1 MGGVNKLRPTNRA
14 EYLSGLPEEVY
25 SKKRSS
31 HMVRLL
37 DALCGGAGVEA
48 ARNHLMLK
56 RLQTSLDETHY
67 NDLDE
72 FYGRVL
78 GFRRLE
84 SESYAFDPRT
94 RLVTKEQE
102 DEADAKDAKYRA
114 RIHKYVTA
122 FQYGGTAFGIRLAS
136 EAACGKPCKVLE
148 AWKFYE
154 SVNVDDGDQAS
165 LRPGVYPQADYN
177 EYVVVVDADEVTE
190 AERYNI
196 NKVTKRI
203 RPQDAVITVVQR
215 DEFFNSLILETR
227 PDSDVPVADVFA
239 SSSLWQIKRYVTGRP
254 DWEYDVDDDLN
265 LWVSPNERREA
276 PTQALVNHQ
285 EETFDFTY
293 TIEDA
298 TASTEHIGA
307 YDVRHA
313 AAFRSLG
320 TSERTDLQK
329 AANAVSDVASRLY
342 SASYYGSDGMVDWSY
357 PVEYIPVVQRQF
369 GEDARSSRIWS
380 SDEAYPADR
389 PHEWF
394 EVRLQKGVPVNRL
407 EFEVSKKP
415 VEIVP
420 YVLVDEE
427 AGTWLQLTNELGT
440 PLSYTSRSWGGASV
454 TGDMAT
460 VTFRFNLATA
470 YGFRLVFTRL
480 EAPYYK
486 TLPDGALKADDF
498 PFSIDM
504 AGLSLHYDVM
514 DAEDFAPAVFSDP
527 FGNKVETEM
536 AVSGPE
542 RLHDGMP
549 STFWCSKPNVTQ
561 SALEW
566 LVFDLRDASGNASRV
581 NSMRIDAV
589 YGGCQMNVYS
599 TEDGDWETA
608 SWKPYPAVYSLQSAD
623 YSLPLRK
630 CTFVKLEFTGLSA
643 IPYTVVSDGI
653 EVEELEYPYEVKHY
667 FEQQPAST
675 YATELYRQL
684 LTTQDSPIYEDRLG
698 VYDAI
703 GTSNIYQEAE
713 RQRGIEDIIS
723 QSYNP
728 LYLPSLVTP
737 ASWRFTDN
745 GAISSVL
752 AENMRYERQ
761 LPQSPR
767 EPVEGKTVKMRFY
780 EDGRHAYKTVRR
792 ERSDELA
799 FVAAIREVSF
809 GLSGLRAAVEPDS
822 EFLAFANDASVIDK
836 NVGFELTR
844 DERMVPSTEE
854 MNSLEFVN
862 VNSAVAFKSFDFAV
876 NQNPP
881 REVFDHPSDMIEEW
895 SGLNAEV
902 ESTEFGVSGTVL
914 KMDAPASGPGV
925 NLLKFTKEMPITA
938 TANGQDGISLY
949 AASSGKLTDVGEALR
964 LTFGGSANASMSV
977 PLAFP
982 GCVQDGETV
991 TLSFEY
997 RGNIDSFGSFYFLQ
1011 KTAPNVSIASKNPSA
1026 MSETEWNR
1034 YEWTFSMAN
1043 ANVRTN
1049 YQVLLFYGRA
1059 SYDATK
1065 WVEVRKGTLKLES
1078 GSKATP
1084 YTPAPDD
1091 GDEIG
1096 IQSQSKLVRSQAIAS
1111 VQVDVF
1117 SVEART
1123 WNLRCKD
1130 LSDEE
1135 VFNMRYEVEGGKWTT
1150 IGTVFTP
1157 QTGGMWWSNAYDYR
1171 LRIPLSGFV
1180 PTGTT
1185 VFVPNIDF
1193 SILRA
1198 QTAPM
1203 VRQDL
1208 KDFRVIYYNGVEC
1221 QEIDC
1226 DITDNMELWFRVQD
1240 EIPAGTK
1247 AEGYYDYDLNQF
1259 VGAYYVYF
1267 GNPNETRAPMRDYHK
1282 VFKPLEQP
1290 CYEMAVNDPRGTIS
1304 YEAKKGAHID
1314 DAEASLQIEEAF
1326 RIDAGA
1332 GFLTFE
1338 YIPDEAL
1345 ARVPSGQR
1353 GTAEERYIIDYMD
1366 ESRRFSV
1373 YTYEQQL
1380 MVRIVEPDGFVN
1392 TFADKSPAPFKAGVK
1407 SYVLIQWGEQGSEQ
1421 VHSAP
1426 GRIDPN
1432 DKNRRSM
1439 DVWIDGVQRECI
1451 NNVYNEAVYDNGV
1464 Y

>member
-1 MGGVNKLRPTNRA
+1 MGSVNKLRPTNRA

-165 LRPGVYPQADYN
+165 LRPGVYPKADYN

-369 GEDARSSRIWS
+369 SEDARSSRIWS

-427 AGTWLQLTNELGT
+427 DGTWLRLTNELGT

-895 SGLNAEV
+895 AGMSSDV

-914 KMDAPASGPGV
+914 KADSNHVQPGE
-925 NLLKFTKEMPITA
+925 NLLRLAQPPAEGITSKA
-938 TANGQDGISLY
+938 YGF
-949 AASSGKLTDVGEALR
+949 SSGKIEGGLIKGQVYTLTVEGKVSQEALNAGYDFR
-964 LTFGGSANASMSV
+964 SFVYEATWKHGSIDMPLKSATRSIVSKTFVWNGDNDGKYNYNYSFFMYPSGGTRA
-977 PLAFP
+977 
-982 GCVQDGETV
+982 GDV
-991 TLSFEY
+991 TLY
-997 RGNIDSFGSFYFLQ
+997 
-1011 KTAPNVSIASKNPSA
+1011 
-1026 MSETEWNR
+1026 
-1034 YEWTFSMAN
+1034 N
-1043 ANVRTN
+1043 A
-1049 YQVLLFYGRA
+1049 
-1059 SYDATK
+1059 
-1065 WVEVRKGTLKLES
+1065 KLEV
-1078 GSKATP
+1078 GDKFTGFT
-1084 YTPAPDD
+1084 YTDFNKW
-1091 GDEIG
+1091 G
-1096 IQSQSKLVRSQAIAS
+1096 IQSESKLVRSQAIAS

-1130 LSDEE
+1130 LADEE

-1198 QTAPM
+1198 QTTPM

-1247 AEGYYDYDLNQF
+1247 AEGYYDYDLNRF

-1407 SYVLIQWGEQGSEQ
+1407 SYVLIQWGEQGSEP